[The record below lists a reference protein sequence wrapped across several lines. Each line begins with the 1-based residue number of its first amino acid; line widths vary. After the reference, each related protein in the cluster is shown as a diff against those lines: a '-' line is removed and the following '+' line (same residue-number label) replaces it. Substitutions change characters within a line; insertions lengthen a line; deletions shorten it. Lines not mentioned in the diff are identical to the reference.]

1 MLTKVSGNIFRE
13 VNRVKVTKS
22 QCDEL
27 GHMNI
32 QYYYAALS
40 DGMFRVMELIGIPK
54 EDIPTRRT
62 SFALHKEEAEFLVE
76 LKLGDEFYVATALS
90 RIGIKSIIFEN
101 RFFSVLNDHILFK
114 AKFISVYICNYYF
127 HMGRIYTN
135 LLHTIRIHTP
145 LHAGNLQRHINL

>member
-13 VNRVKVTKS
+13 VNRVTVTKN

-54 EDIPTRRT
+54 EDIPARRT

-76 LKLGDEFYVATALS
+76 LKLDDEFYVATALS
-90 RIGIKSIIFEN
+90 RIGVKSIIFEN
-101 RFFSVLNDHILFK
+101 RFFSVLNDDILFK
-114 AKFISVYICNYYF
+114 AKFISVYMDLVARKSIPIPDEV
-127 HMGRIYTN
+127 RDA
-135 LLHTIRIHTP
+135 LLLEIPKYIES
-145 LHAGNLQRHINL
+145 N